1 MSRFESSRFT
11 RNALVINPD
20 VIKKTCDKLGW
31 SYHVKDDVLTVT
43 NAKQTSNLWGEY
55 ALKLDMATNKVTYN
69 TYYMPDAKEKVEEL
83 QKCFYEINAVY
94 SREALIQEFQKKGF
108 TYKSDFRFIPSDTE
122 AFQFYMEGISE
133 DLDEDEP
140 IAKIKFTILTDGTI
154 ITNSDYLPNDV
165 NERAHE
171 AMDLLEELLGNKRIM
186 TKKTVPARY
195 LSKMKPRRT
204 TELQIKHQ

>member
-11 RNALVINPD
+11 RNALVINQE
-20 VIKKTCDKLGW
+20 VIKKACDKLGW
-31 SYHVKDDVLTVT
+31 SYHVKDNILTIT
-43 NAKQTSNLWGEY
+43 NAKQDSDLWGEY
-55 ALKLDMATNKVTYN
+55 ALKVNMATNKVTYN

-83 QKCFYEINAVY
+83 QKSFYEINAVY
-94 SREALIQEFQKKGF
+94 SREALIQEFLKRGF
-108 TYKSDFRFIPSDTE
+108 TYRSDLRFVSTDTE

-133 DLDEDEP
+133 DIDEDEP

-171 AMDLLEELLGNKRIM
+171 AMDVLEKLLGNKRIM
-186 TKKTVPARY
+186 TKKEVPARY
-195 LSKMKPRRT
+195 LSKIKPRRT
-204 TELQIKHQ
+204 TKLQIKHQ

>member
-11 RNALVINPD
+11 RNALVINPE
-20 VIKKTCDKLGW
+20 VIKKACDKLGW
-31 SYHVKDDVLTVT
+31 SYHVKDNILTIT
-43 NAKQTSNLWGEY
+43 NAKQDSNLWGEY
-55 ALKLDMATNKVTYN
+55 ALKVDMATNKVTYN

-94 SREALIQEFQKKGF
+94 SREALIQEFLKKGF
-108 TYKSDFRFIPSDTE
+108 TYRSDLRFVSTDTE

-133 DLDEDEP
+133 DIDEDEP

-171 AMDLLEELLGNKRIM
+171 AMDVLEELLGNKRVM
-186 TKKTVPARY
+186 TKKEVPARY
-195 LSKMKPRRT
+195 LSKIKPRRT
-204 TELQIKHQ
+204 TESQIKHQ